1 MSNRREFL
9 GGLMAAAAPFGL
21 AATRTP
27 PALRPESFQHYIE
40 SFNRNDEERAATFI
54 DNKSSWEF
62 LRENIPLFECSD
74 KTLEEIYYF
83 RWWTYR
89 KHIAKTPA
97 GFVITEFLPDVPW
110 AGKFNTISCAAGHH
124 FHEGRWLRNRAYLD
138 DYARFWFR
146 GGGEPRRYSFWAAE
160 SILAR
165 AMVTQDQQLPIDLL
179 PDLVENYRQWEQTHR
194 DSNGLF
200 WQIDDRD
207 GMEVSIGGSGYRATI
222 NSYMYGDA
230 VAIAAIAAFAG
241 KQDLVKEFQAKAAAL
256 RDLVEKNLWDQQ
268 AAFYKVLPRGEG
280 KKLANVRE
288 EHGYVP
294 WYFNLPNP
302 GREIAWKQLT
312 DPQGFNAP
320 YGPATAERRDP
331 RFMFANAHECLW
343 NGPSWPFATT
353 QTLVA
358 IANLL
363 NGYQQEYVGKKDY
376 LETLRTYARTQYRK
390 LDDGRAIPWI
400 DEDYDPIT
408 GVPIARTILYRNNDK
423 NKDRGRDYN
432 HSAFDDLIITGLA
445 GLRPRMDQA
454 LEVNP
459 LVPEG
464 ALAYFALTGV
474 PYHGA
479 VIDILYDQT
488 GNRYHRGAGLHV
500 YADGLEIASS
510 PRLERVTAN
519 LPQTGGGWRK
529 YEKNPI
535 IGGQYGTV
543 FDIAVLKEGP
553 KYRLWGSWRP
563 RRSIAL
569 FESEDGMHWGEPQ
582 VVLGPNPGT
591 PWEQDINRP
600 AVVKRADG
608 YHLWYTGQA
617 RGHSAIGYATSPDGR
632 AWKRMSGDP
641 VLSADKPWEKVAVMC
656 PDVIWDERTK
666 LFRMWYSGGEQY
678 EPDAI
683 GYATSPDGVHWT
695 KAPSNPVFGPGAEK
709 VFDQARVTGCQVL
722 QRGGWHYMF
731 YIGFRDIDH
740 AQIGLA
746 RSRDGVTGW
755 QRHPANPIVR
765 PGQDAWDHDACYK
778 PYAIFDGK
786 KWLLWYNGRHGG
798 LEQIGLA
805 LHDGEDL
812 GFGK

>member
-1 MSNRREFL
+1 VSNRREFL

-358 IANLL
+358 MANLL

-376 LETLRTYARTQYRK
+376 LETLRVPT
-390 LDDGRAIPWI
+390 RAP
-400 DEDYDPIT
+400 
-408 GVPIARTILYRNNDK
+408 
-423 NKDRGRDYN
+423 
-432 HSAFDDLIITGLA
+432 S
-445 GLRPRMDQA
+445 
-454 LEVNP
+454 
-459 LVPEG
+459 
-464 ALAYFALTGV
+464 
-474 PYHGA
+474 
-479 VIDILYDQT
+479 
-488 GNRYHRGAGLHV
+488 
-500 YADGLEIASS
+500 IAS
-510 PRLERVTAN
+510 
-519 LPQTGGGWRK
+519 
-529 YEKNPI
+529 
-535 IGGQYGTV
+535 
-543 FDIAVLKEGP
+543 
-553 KYRLWGSWRP
+553 
-563 RRSIAL
+563 
-569 FESEDGMHWGEPQ
+569 
-582 VVLGPNPGT
+582 
-591 PWEQDINRP
+591 
-600 AVVKRADG
+600 
-608 YHLWYTGQA
+608 
-617 RGHSAIGYATSPDGR
+617 
-632 AWKRMSGDP
+632 
-641 VLSADKPWEKVAVMC
+641 
-656 PDVIWDERTK
+656 
-666 LFRMWYSGGEQY
+666 
-678 EPDAI
+678 
-683 GYATSPDGVHWT
+683 WT
-695 KAPSNPVFGPGAEK
+695 MA
-709 VFDQARVTGCQVL
+709 
-722 QRGGWHYMF
+722 
-731 YIGFRDIDH
+731 
-740 AQIGLA
+740 A
-746 RSRDGVTGW
+746 RSRGST
-755 QRHPANPIVR
+755 RTTTRSPAR
-765 PGQDAWDHDACYK
+765 PSPEPSSIGTTTRTKTAA
-778 PYAIFDGK
+778 AIT
-786 KWLLWYNGRHGG
+786 
-798 LEQIGLA
+798 IIPPSTT
-805 LHDGEDL
+805 
-812 GFGK
+812 